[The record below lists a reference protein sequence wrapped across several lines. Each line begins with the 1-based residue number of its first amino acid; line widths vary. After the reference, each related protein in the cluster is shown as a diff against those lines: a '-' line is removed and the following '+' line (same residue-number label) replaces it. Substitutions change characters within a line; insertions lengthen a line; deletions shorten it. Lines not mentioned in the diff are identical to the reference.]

1 MNEGAR
7 TPFTAV
13 RGLAMRLDGGAGDY
27 DALLA
32 MAADRRFVL
41 LGEATHGTREFYRM
55 RAEITLRLVGE
66 CGFDAVAVEG
76 DWPDCWRVSRFVQ
89 GQGEDDPETAFADFD
104 RFPRW
109 MWRNRQA
116 AELARRLRGYNA
128 GRALER
134 RVGFYGLDLYSLY
147 RSAEAVIRYLQSV
160 DPEQGARARR
170 AYACLDHRCDPQ
182 AYGYEAAF
190 GIRPACREEA
200 LAQLLALRAQAAG
213 YLQRDGTPALDAQF
227 YAERNAE
234 VVVRAEAYYRAMFGA
249 SVDTWNLRD
258 AHMCD
263 TLFALSRYRRE
274 RGGSG
279 RVVVWAHNSHLGD
292 ARATDARRRGEWN
305 LGQLVRERAGAE
317 ALNVGFT
324 TYTGHVAAASH
335 WDGDVERKRV
345 RPALAESYEH
355 LFHSTR
361 LDRFFLPLAEAAAA
375 PLDEAMLERA
385 IGVIYL
391 PESERASHY
400 FHAELRAQFDA
411 LFHLDETEE
420 VEPFDVPVHWHPR
433 AEAEEVA
440 P

>member
-1 MNEGAR
+1 MSEGAR

-13 RGLAMRLDGGAGDY
+13 RGRAVRLHGGAQDY
-27 DALLA
+27 DALLDL
-32 MAADRRFVL
+32 AADKRFVL

-55 RAEITLRLVGE
+55 RAEITQRLLAE

-89 GQGEDDPETAFADFD
+89 GQGADDVAQAFSDFD

-109 MWRNRQA
+109 MWRNHQA
-116 AELARRLRGYNA
+116 AELAKWLRGYNT

-147 RSAEAVIRYLQSV
+147 RSAAAVIRYLETV
-160 DPEQGARARR
+160 DPAQAERARR
-170 AYACLDHRCDPQ
+170 RYACLDHRCDPQ
-182 AYGYEAAF
+182 SYGYETAF
-190 GIRPACREEA
+190 GIRPDCREEA
-200 LAQLLALRAQAAG
+200 VTQLLALRARAAQ
-213 YLQRDGTPALDAQF
+213 YLERDGAAALDAQF

-234 VVVRAEAYYRAMFGA
+234 VVVNAERYYRAMFGA
-249 SVDTWNLRD
+249 SVNTWNLRD
-258 AHMCD
+258 AHMRD
-263 TLFALSRYRRE
+263 TLFALSRYRYE
-274 RGGSG
+274 RGGTG

-305 LGQLVRERAGAE
+305 LGQLVRERAGVE

-335 WDGDVERKRV
+335 WDGDVELKRV
-345 RPALAESYEH
+345 RPALPESYEH
-355 LFHSTR
+355 LFYSTR
-361 LDRFFLPLAEAAAA
+361 LDRFFLPLADVAA
-375 PLDEAMLERA
+375 LNEVMLERA

-391 PESERASHY
+391 PDSERASHY
-400 FHAELRAQFDA
+400 FHAELREQFDA
-411 LFHLDETEE
+411 VFHLDETAE
-420 VEPFDVPVHWHPR
+420 VEPFDLPAGWRRR

-440 P
+440 S